1 MPIDPVSPDDSQSSG
16 TSRELDAR
24 SNGNTWSTTSAPEG
38 HGDTRFHPFDALAPD
53 RVVAAVESLGFWL
66 PGEPFALNSYE
77 NRVYHLAD
85 DDRRRWVAKFYRPER
100 WSRAQILEEH
110 AFLAE
115 LDEAGVPGAPAWA
128 NEVGETL
135 HRFEGFDFALFPHVV
150 GRAPELESAEH
161 LYQLGELIGR
171 VHAVG
176 RKSAFRERETLSP
189 LRILEESCASVL
201 ASDWL
206 SERQRDSYQRV
217 IEALRPLVAEQS
229 WPESALIRTHGDCH
243 IGNMLGR
250 DDSFALVDFDD
261 CLSAPAVQD
270 LWMLLTGQSDPEL
283 HMQLSEVLEGYEQHC
298 EFNRSEL
305 KWIETLR
312 TLRMVR
318 HSAWVVRRWS
328 DPAFPQAFSHVASL
342 GYWDDHIRSLE
353 QQRVALS
360 APRWLA

>member
-1 MPIDPVSPDDSQSSG
+1 MPIDPVTPADSQSSG
-16 TSRELDAR
+16 TSRELDERA
-24 SNGNTWSTTSAPEG
+24 NGNTWEAASSREG
-38 HGDTRFHPFDALAPD
+38 ELDKRSHPFDALAPD

-85 DDRRRWVAKFYRPER
+85 DDRRRWVAKFYRPDR

-115 LDEAGVPGAPAWA
+115 LEAEGVPGAPAWA
-128 NEVGETL
+128 DARGETL
-135 HRFEGFDFALFPHVV
+135 HHHEGFDFALFPHVV
-150 GRAPELESAEH
+150 GRAPELESPEH
-161 LYQLGELIGR
+161 LYHLGELIGR

-176 RKSAFRERETLSP
+176 RQGLFQERETLTP
-189 LRILEESCASVL
+189 LRILEESRDSVL

-206 SERQRDSYQRV
+206 SERQSESYQRV

-229 WPESALIRTHGDCH
+229 WPQSGLLRAHGDCH

-261 CLSAPAVQD
+261 CLNAPAIQD
-270 LWMLLTGQSDPEL
+270 LWMLLTGESDPEL

-298 EFNRSEL
+298 DFNRGEL

-318 HSAWVVRRWS
+318 HSAWVVRRWT

-353 QQRVALS
+353 QQRVVLD

>member
-1 MPIDPVSPDDSQSSG
+1 MPIDPVPPAASQSSG
-16 TSRELDAR
+16 TSSDIDAL
-24 SNGNTWSTTSAPEG
+24 SNGNTWPTSTAQDG
-38 HGDTRFHPFDALAPD
+38 QVDKRFHPFDALAPD

-115 LDEAGVPGAPAWA
+115 LEDSGVPGAPAWA
-128 NEVGETL
+128 NANGETL
-135 HRFEGFDFALFPHVV
+135 HQYEGFDFALFPHVV

-161 LYQLGELIGR
+161 LFHLGELIGR
-171 VHAVG
+171 VHAIG
-176 RKSAFRERETLSP
+176 RKSQFKERETLSP
-189 LRILEESCASVL
+189 ARILDESRDSVL

-206 SERQRDSYQRV
+206 SERQRDSYTRV

-229 WPESALIRTHGDCH
+229 WPENALIRTHGDCH

-250 DDSFALVDFDD
+250 DEHFALVDFDD

-270 LWMLLTGQSDPEL
+270 LWMLLTGDSDPEL

-298 EFNRSEL
+298 DFDRGQL
-305 KWIETLR
+305 KWIEVLR

-318 HSAWVVRRWS
+318 HSAWVVRRWA
-328 DPAFPQAFSHVASL
+328 DPAFPLAFSHVASL

-353 QQRVALS
+353 QQRVALDT
-360 APRWLA
+360 PRWLA

>member
-1 MPIDPVSPDDSQSSG
+1 MPIDPVPPAASQSSG
-16 TSRELDAR
+16 TSSDIDAL
-24 SNGNTWSTTSAPEG
+24 SNGNTWPTSTAQDG
-38 HGDTRFHPFDALAPD
+38 QVDKRFHPFDALAPD

-115 LDEAGVPGAPAWA
+115 LEDAGVPGAPAWA
-128 NEVGETL
+128 NANGETL
-135 HRFEGFDFALFPHVV
+135 HQYEGFDFALFPHVV

-161 LYQLGELIGR
+161 LFHLGELIGR
-171 VHAVG
+171 VHAIG
-176 RKSAFRERETLSP
+176 RKSQFKERETLSP
-189 LRILEESCASVL
+189 ARILDESRDSVL

-206 SERQRDSYQRV
+206 SERQRDSYTRV

-229 WPESALIRTHGDCH
+229 WPENALIRTHGDCH

-250 DDSFALVDFDD
+250 DEHFALVDFDD

-270 LWMLLTGQSDPEL
+270 LWMLLTGDSDPEL

-298 EFNRSEL
+298 DFDRGQL
-305 KWIETLR
+305 KWIEVLR

-318 HSAWVVRRWS
+318 HSAWVVRRWE
-328 DPAFPQAFSHVASL
+328 DPAFPLAFSHVASL

-353 QQRVALS
+353 QQRVALDT
-360 APRWLA
+360 PRWLA

>member
-1 MPIDPVSPDDSQSSG
+1 MDK
-16 TSRELDAR
+16 
-24 SNGNTWSTTSAPEG
+24 
-38 HGDTRFHPFDALAPD
+38 RFHPFDALAPD

-115 LDEAGVPGAPAWA
+115 LEDAGVPGAPAWA
-128 NEVGETL
+128 NAEGETL
-135 HRFEGFDFALFPHVV
+135 HQYEGFDFALFPHVV

-161 LYQLGELIGR
+161 LFHLGELIGQ
-171 VHAVG
+171 VHAIG
-176 RKSAFRERETLSP
+176 RKSQFQARETLSP
-189 LRILEESCASVL
+189 ARILDESRESVL

-206 SERQRDSYQRV
+206 SERQRDSYTRV
-217 IEALRPLVAEQS
+217 IDALHPLIAERN
-229 WPESALIRTHGDCH
+229 WPASALIRTHGDCH

-250 DDSFALVDFDD
+250 DEHFALVDFDD

-270 LWMLLTGQSDPEL
+270 LWMLLTGSSDPEL

-298 EFNRSEL
+298 EFDRSEL
-305 KWIETLR
+305 QWIEALR

-318 HSAWVVRRWS
+318 HSAWVVRRWA

-353 QQRVALS
+353 QQRVALDT
-360 APRWLA
+360 PRWLA